1 MIFNEIA
8 QRVVPG
14 VHSIVQYGI
23 SSFKEELSDL
33 KELKEDGTLDDEE
46 FKTCKEG
53 LIKKHY
59 GGGGSE

>member
-1 MIFNEIA
+1 MHA
-8 QRVVPG
+8 AAPK
-14 VHSIVQYGI
+14 
-23 SSFKEELSDL
+23 SFKEELSDL